1 MPTPTLLQALLSRG
15 CDPNTR
21 DRDGRTP
28 LFAALEHGAQALPL
42 VRALIAYGAD
52 PEAAD
57 ANGETP
63 LGLAL
68 EHPAVERWLDWRD
81 WQRAARPLRPEDLP
95 AAAAAGALAT
105 VQRLL
110 ELGFAVDTRDD
121 QGATALVRA
130 CGAGHRDIAACL
142 LECGADPR
150 WPHAAA

>member
-1 MPTPTLLQALLSRG
+1 M
-15 CDPNTR
+15 
-21 DRDGRTP
+21 
-28 LFAALEHGAQALPL
+28 
-42 VRALIAYGAD
+42 RALIAHGAN

-81 WQRAARPLRPEDLP
+81 WQRPQSRAASRRPA
-95 AAAAAGALAT
+95 AAAAAGALAS

-121 QGATALVRA
+121 QGATALLRA

-142 LECGADPR
+142 LDAGADPSLAARSGVTR
-150 WPHAAA
+150 WPPRSPRGAKHWSRCCCNTTSRSTSACRTTPPP